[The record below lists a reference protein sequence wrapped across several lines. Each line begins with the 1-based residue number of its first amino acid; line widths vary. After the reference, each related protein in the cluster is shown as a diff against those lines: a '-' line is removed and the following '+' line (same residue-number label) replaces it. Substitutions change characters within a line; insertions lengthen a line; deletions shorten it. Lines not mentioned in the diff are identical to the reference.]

1 MFQSFIGR
9 IRRELETPRD
19 LRWFGSGWLSGSGA
33 LLCGIV
39 AMALVLCLRFPAALT
54 TPELAAATGSTAF
67 KLFLHLVLLLGY
79 AFALTSLILRQ
90 EKVLGFTALALVMT
104 AALLGGAP
112 AEGARTGSGILYF
125 GLDFFILNTLF
136 TGFLFIPFERFFP
149 NRGEQTVFRPDWQED
164 LFYYL
169 VSSLFV
175 QVLAFLTLAPAKV
188 VTTVAPIDGLQ
199 TYIGSQ
205 PFLLQIVLIM
215 LFTDFAQYWLHRVF
229 HKIPALWRFHAVHH
243 SAQHMDWLA
252 GARMHF
258 IEIVIL
264 RSVTAIPMF
273 SFGFDPV
280 AIQTYILL
288 VYVYSSF
295 LHSNIGWSFGPVERF
310 LATPRFHHWHHG
322 LEKEAIDVNF
332 AIHFPI
338 YDWLFGT
345 HHMPEKAW
353 PKGYGIA
360 AHPVPHGYSA
370 QFLYP
375 FRREPEQHA
384 TGATGVKTESPGAKP
399 SQLSSDAYI
408 MPKA

>member
-9 IRRELETPRD
+9 IRRELEAPRD
-19 LRWFGSGWLSGSGA
+19 LRWLGSGWLSGSGA

-39 AMALVLCLRFPAALT
+39 AMTLVLCLRFPAVLT
-54 TPELAAATGSTAF
+54 TPELAAARSGLAF
-67 KLFLHLVLLLGY
+67 KLFLHFVLLLGY
-79 AFALTSLILRQ
+79 AFALTSLLLRK

-104 AALLGGAP
+104 AALLGSAP
-112 AEGARTGSGILYF
+112 AEGSAAGSGVIYF
-125 GLDFFILNTLF
+125 GLDFFVLNMLF
-136 TGFLFIPFERFFP
+136 TGFLFLPLERWFP
-149 NRGEQTVFRPDWQED
+149 SRADQTVFRAEWQED

-175 QVLAFLTLAPAKV
+175 QVLAFLTLTPAKI
-188 VTTVAPIDGLQ
+188 VTNVAPIHDLRD
-199 TYIGSQ
+199 YIGNQ
-205 PFLLQIVLIM
+205 PFLLQIFLIM

-229 HKIPALWRFHAVHH
+229 HRVPALWRFHAVHH
-243 SAQHMDWLA
+243 SAQHLDWLA

-273 SFGFDPV
+273 SFGFDPT

-295 LHSNIGWSFGPVERF
+295 LHSNIGCNFGPAERF

-322 LEKEAIDVNF
+322 IEKEAIDVNF
-332 AIHFPI
+332 AIHFPL

-345 HHMPEKAW
+345 HYMPEKAW
-353 PKGYGIA
+353 PKGYGVGG
-360 AHPVPHGYSA
+360 HPVPRGYIE

-375 FRREPEQHA
+375 FKRASEATPPVSGVAPTPPE
-384 TGATGVKTESPGAKP
+384 KKSP
-399 SQLSSDAYI
+399 
-408 MPKA
+408 